1 MARRSGEVARMRAG
15 MRREAAMAWNRKRMI
30 YAGLLGALIMFV
42 ATLAVMNFMS
52 AEKQIERSLEHKY
65 GVGDPQFRREL
76 GTLLGPTIID
86 GNRIQN
92 LENGAEIFPAML
104 AAVREAQHSINFE
117 TYIYWSGDVG
127 RTFARALEDRARAGV
142 KVHVLIDWVGSQ
154 KMEEAL
160 INEMK
165 GAGIEIQRYHPLHW
179 YNLGRMNNRTHRK
192 LLIIDGRVGFT
203 GGVGIADQWD
213 GRAQDPEH
221 WRDSHYRLDGPAVA
235 QMQAAFMDNWI
246 KTTGKVLQG
255 VEYFP
260 PLQPDGEALGQ
271 VFTSSP
277 SGGGDSMQ
285 LMYLLSI
292 TAAEK
297 TIDISAAYFVPD
309 ELTRKA
315 LRAALLRG
323 VRLRLIV
330 PGEHTD
336 ADVVRSASKS
346 DWGELLQAGALIYEY
361 QPTMFHCKTMI
372 VDSQLVSVGSTNF
385 DNRSFQL
392 NDEANL
398 NVYDKRFAERLED
411 VFEQDLLRSRRV
423 SYEQWRHRPWR
434 QKVMEKMS
442 SLLGSQL

>member
-1 MARRSGEVARMRAG
+1 
-15 MRREAAMAWNRKRMI
+15 MAWSRKRMI
-30 YAGLLGALIMFV
+30 LAGLAGALIAII
-42 ATLAVMNFMS
+42 ATVIAMNFMS
-52 AEKQIERSLEHKY
+52 SEKQIQKSLEHRY

-76 GTLLGPTIID
+76 GTLLGPAIID

-104 AAVREAQHSINFE
+104 AAVRDARQSINFE
-117 TYIYWSGDVG
+117 TYIYWSGDIG
-127 RTFARALEDRARAGV
+127 RQFAEALAERSRAGV
-142 KVHVLIDWVGSQ
+142 KVHVLLDWAGSQ
-154 KMEEAL
+154 KMDESLATQ
-160 INEMK
+160 MQ

-192 LLIIDGRVGFT
+192 LLVIDGKVGFT
-203 GGVGIADQWD
+203 GGVGIADQWN
-213 GRAQDPEH
+213 GRAEDPEH
-221 WRDSHYRLDGPAVA
+221 WRDSHYRLEGPAVA

-246 KTTGKVLQG
+246 KTSGKVLQG

-260 PLQPDGEALGQ
+260 ALEPAGEALGQ

-297 TIDISAAYFVPD
+297 TVDLSAAYFVPD
-309 ELTRKA
+309 ELTRKT
-315 LRAALLRG
+315 LRSALLRG
-323 VRLRLIV
+323 VKLRIIV
-330 PGEHTD
+330 PGKYMD
-336 ADVVRSASKS
+336 AEVVRQASRS
-346 DWGELLQAGALIYEY
+346 DWGELLQAGAEIYEY
-361 QPTMFHCKTMI
+361 QPTMFHCKMMI

-385 DNRSFQL
+385 DNRSFRL

-398 NVYDKRFAERLED
+398 NVYDKGFAERLEN
-411 VFEQDLLRSRRV
+411 VFEQDMKQSRRIT
-423 SYEQWRHRPWR
+423 YQEWQHRPLR
-434 QKVMEKMS
+434 QKLMEKIS